1 MHVSSQFTVG
11 IHSLMVVAFF
21 DEERITSAMV
31 ARSIGCNPVIVRNV
45 FSKLSKAGLL
55 NPGRGNS
62 RTELAKPAEEI
73 TLRDIFLAT
82 EEVQDGSIF
91 HIYPANLKCPVGGEI
106 HDILGSRFDSAMGA
120 MLDDLGRTTL
130 AELVAELPQEKRILP
145 DELREH
151 LSNLRRGPRL
161 PATALPRRVCA
172 GLYPSSEITPQ
183 RYRHEEHSQ
192 DR

>member
-21 DEERITSAMV
+21 DEDRITSAMV

-45 FSKLSKAGLL
+45 FSKLSRAGLL

-62 RTELAKPAEEI
+62 RTELAKPASEI

-106 HDILGSRFDSAMGA
+106 HEILGSRFDSAMDA
-120 MLDDLGRTTL
+120 MLDDMSRTTL
-130 AELVAELPQEKRILP
+130 ADLVSELPPEKKVLP
-145 DELREH
+145 E
-151 LSNLRRGPRL
+151 
-161 PATALPRRVCA
+161 ALK
-172 GLYPSSEITPQ
+172 TM
-183 RYRHEEHSQ
+183 
-192 DR
+192 D